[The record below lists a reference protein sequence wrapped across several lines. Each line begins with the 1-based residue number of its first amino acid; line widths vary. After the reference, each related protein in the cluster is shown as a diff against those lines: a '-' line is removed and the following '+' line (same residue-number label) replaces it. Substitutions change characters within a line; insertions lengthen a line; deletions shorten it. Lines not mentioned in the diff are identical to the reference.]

1 MCDYVDNNA
10 TFEVLRNAVS
20 EARRAEGRD
29 RRYIHWVGDNRKLAY
44 SRDHRGRLEL
54 FVSGEQ
60 LETRVDVVAR
70 RMELDSWRDEA
81 GRILRA
87 NRIVFPAGEHVD
99 ALFSAIMAELLRRGV
114 EVDTQKAFSATE
126 QLVALAFKGGG
137 RSINSVTGLA
147 AELLLLER
155 LVKSHR
161 FSDDEVSRVWR
172 GHSRSSRDFVLGNTG
187 VEVKATTQGLSRH
200 HIQGWYQVESGVSV
214 DDDMFESRLFLLSVG
229 IDWLPV
235 GAEGL
240 TIDNVL
246 MGMRRELPDDIW
258 MDLVRSA
265 CRYCGENF
273 VFDVNGVKSEEAFR
287 CPFQVGFVR
296 MYNLMCDGIDV
307 LSSAD
312 VHQHHHVVGDS
323 VSFDIVLPE
332 FIDGTNPISG
342 WSAVLD
348 ALTESDGLG

>member
-1 MCDYVDNNA
+1 
-10 TFEVLRNAVS
+10 
-20 EARRAEGRD
+20 
-29 RRYIHWVGDNRKLAY
+29 
-44 SRDHRGRLEL
+44 
-54 FVSGEQ
+54 
-60 LETRVDVVAR
+60 
-70 RMELDSWRDEA
+70 
-81 GRILRA
+81 
-87 NRIVFPAGEHVD
+87 
-99 ALFSAIMAELLRRGV
+99 
-114 EVDTQKAFSATE
+114 
-126 QLVALAFKGGG
+126 
-137 RSINSVTGLA
+137 
-147 AELLLLER
+147 
-155 LVKSHR
+155 
-161 FSDDEVSRVWR
+161 
-172 GHSRSSRDFVLGNTG
+172 VLGNTG

-273 VFDVNGVKSEEAFR
+273 IFDVNGVKSEEAFR
-287 CPFQVGFVR
+287 RPFQVGFVR

-307 LSSAD
+307 LRSAD